1 MEIKQTN
8 VVPQEM
14 EIGGLQRLDIDSLQ
28 IGQIVKYKI
37 VACEVRATEWGDR
50 VDFTIQDD
58 YGQWILSSWNIASK
72 KRFKPSEIL
81 GKEFAFTKKNEK
93 KLEIAL

>member
-8 VVPQEM
+8 VVPEEI

-28 IGQIVKYKI
+28 IGQIVKYK
-37 VACEVRATEWGDR
+37 VVSYEMRETEWGPR
-50 VDFTIQDD
+50 VDFVIQDD
-58 YGQWILSSWNIASK
+58 HAQWILSSWNLSSK
-72 KRFKPSEIL
+72 KRFKPSEII
-81 GKEFAFTKKNEK
+81 GKEFVFNKKNEK

>member
-8 VVPQEM
+8 VMPEEM
-14 EIGGLQRLDIDSLQ
+14 EIGGLQRIDIESLT

-37 VACEVRATEWGDR
+37 VSFEILKTEWGDR
-50 VDFTIQDD
+50 VDFVIQDD

-72 KRFKPSEIL
+72 KRFKPSEVV
-81 GKEFAFTKKNEK
+81 GKDCIFTKKNEK
-93 KLEIAL
+93 KLEIAF